1 MLHCLFGRSIKDFS
15 LSGYIIT
22 HVGREIQHTSDMK
35 VLIIICVHR
44 CVAHLDVLHAHHVL
58 RVGTLDPKHIVTV
71 FTFLQKQLVTIQ

>member
-1 MLHCLFGRSIKDFS
+1 VLPCLFGRSINGFS